1 MHKSK
6 ETVFGGNR
14 NGESN
19 MDLYFSNEEKILY
32 FTDDLVPI
40 ETVYSGFYSY
50 ILTKNKFY

>member
-14 NGESN
+14 NEKSN